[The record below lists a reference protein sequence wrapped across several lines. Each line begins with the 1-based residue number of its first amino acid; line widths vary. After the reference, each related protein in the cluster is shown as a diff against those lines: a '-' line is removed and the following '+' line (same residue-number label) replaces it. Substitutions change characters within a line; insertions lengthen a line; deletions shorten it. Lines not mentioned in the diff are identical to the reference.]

1 MVCAVAV
8 VVLVQYQPRP
18 APRRVP
24 HVEAAAPP
32 APPPGAQRPPRGDG
46 AGRVAVVID
55 DMGDSVETAGRVLAL
70 EPPVTVAVMP
80 FRAASARV
88 AAAAVER
95 GREVIMHLPLEPERR
110 SEMADA
116 PGFLLT
122 GMAPTRLEQQLD
134 ADLATVPYIV
144 GVNGHMGS
152 RFTQDRLAMEQLLL
166 ALRARGLFFL
176 DSFTSPG
183 SVAAATAQRVGVPF
197 VQRSVFLDHDPEP
210 AAVAAQLA
218 RVERLARGG
227 RDVVAIGH
235 PHHATLAAL
244 ASWMARLA
252 ASGIRAVPLSAL
264 VR

>member
-1 MVCAVAV
+1 MA
-8 VVLVQYQPRP
+8 
-18 APRRVP
+18 APQ
-24 HVEAAAPP
+24 AAPP
-32 APPPGAQRPPRGDG
+32 ARRLRPRGDG
-46 AGRVAVVID
+46 VGRVAVVID
-55 DMGDSVETAGRVLAL
+55 DMGDSIETAASVLAL
-70 EPPVTVAVMP
+70 EPAVTVAVMP

-88 AAAAVER
+88 AAAAVEH

-122 GMAPTRLEQQLD
+122 SMAPSRLEQQLD

-152 RFTQDRLAMEQLLL
+152 RFTSDRLAMERLLL
-166 ALRARGLFFL
+166 ALRTRGLFFL

-183 SVAAATAQRVGVPF
+183 SVAAVTAEQVGVPF

-210 AAVAAQLA
+210 AAVATQLA
-218 RVERLARGG
+218 RVERLARDG

-244 ASWMARLA
+244 APWMTRLA

>member
-1 MVCAVAV
+1 VGVVAV
-8 VVLVQYQPRP
+8 VALVEPRPRP
-18 APRRVP
+18 ASRRAPEV
-24 HVEAAAPP
+24 AAARQVSRSEQPV
-32 APPPGAQRPPRGDG
+32 RPRGEG
-46 AGRVAVVID
+46 VGRVAVVID
-55 DMGDSVETAGRVLAL
+55 DMGDSIETAGSVLAL
-70 EPPVTVAVMP
+70 EPAVTVAVMP

-122 GMAPTRLEQQLD
+122 SMEPSRLEQQLD

-152 RFTQDRLAMEQLLL
+152 RFTSDRFAMERLLL

-183 SVAAATAQRVGVPF
+183 SVAAATAERIGVPF

-210 AAVAAQLA
+210 AAVATQLA
-218 RVERLARGG
+218 RVERLARDG

-235 PHHATLAAL
+235 PRPATLAAL
-244 ASWMARLA
+244 APWMPRLA
-252 ASGIRAVPLSAL
+252 TSRIRAVPLSAL
-264 VR
+264 VH